1 MAVFFGTHCGGMGI
15 RRSGCFCSVAQS
27 CLTFC
32 NPMDCRTSGFPVLY
46 WLLEFAQTFS
56 LSHSMPSNHLILCLL
71 LLLPSVFPSIRVCSH
86 QVAKV
91 LELSISPSSHECSG
105 LSAFRSDWFDNL
117 AVQKT
122 LKSLLQHQGSKP
134 SVLQHSAFFMVQLSH
149 PYMSTGTTTALTIW
163 AFVGKVM
170 APLFNTP
177 SGLVVALLSRNR
189 RFLFHGCSHHLQL
202 FWSPRK

>member
-1 MAVFFGTHCGGMGI
+1 MGRSPGGITPLFLPGESHRLQQTRFPCPSPI
-15 RRSGCFCSVAQS
+15 PGAYSNSCPWSQRCRSPISSSVIPFSFCLQS
-27 CLTFC
+27 FPASGSFPM
-32 NPMDCRTSGFPVLY
+32 NP
-46 WLLEFAQTFS
+46 
-56 LSHSMPSNHLILCLL
+56 
-71 LLLPSVFPSIRVCSH
+71 SH

-149 PYMSTGTTTALTIW
+149 PYTTTGKTIALTRRTLW
-163 AFVGKVM
+163 AK
-170 APLFNTP
+170 
-177 SGLVVALLSRNR
+177 
-189 RFLFHGCSHHLQL
+189 
-202 FWSPRK
+202 